1 MSSVRRFTFAI
12 GSVAASLLVFAGC
25 GNSTSVSGHVNFDG
39 KAVGNGSI
47 TFLPADGL
55 GPVAGGPIN
64 DGQYEI
70 AVLAP
75 GKKIVQII
83 GVKKIN
89 FAVSNAEMQRQAKEN
104 AKRGDTTGIAERADE
119 IPADAEGNNRQI
131 DLPAG
136 KQTLDFDLKAR
147 KK

>member
-1 MSSVRRFTFAI
+1 MLILRAFPLAI
-12 GSVAASLLVFAGC
+12 GSIAAALLVVTGC
-25 GNSTSVSGHVNFDG
+25 ENSTSVSGHVNFED

-47 TFLPADGL
+47 TFSPADGL
-55 GPVAGGPIN
+55 GAVAGGPIT
-64 DGQYEI
+64 DGQYQI
-70 AVLAP
+70 ATLSP

-89 FAVSNAEMQRQAKEN
+89 FASSNAELQRQAKEN
-104 AKRGDTTGIAERADE
+104 AKRGDTTGIVERADE